1 MLLVS
6 FWDPQ
11 EPLGLAQNPPHPC
24 GELRYSVRQGGS
36 LGLTETQIVS
46 ATRCTPQPLWGL
58 RWTGVGWSGVEQI
71 PFKPNRHTPTPL
83 QAAGSL
89 LKSWVHQAEFFEF
102 GEASGVLVVLSL
114 PVPQVGP
121 KATLPRQL
129 RPVPA
134 ELGLDSERPDVVRGW
149 PRCITASSTQS
160 SVLKP

>member
-1 MLLVS
+1 M
-6 FWDPQ
+6 
-11 EPLGLAQNPPHPC
+11 
-24 GELRYSVRQGGS
+24 
-36 LGLTETQIVS
+36 
-46 ATRCTPQPLWGL
+46 
-58 RWTGVGWSGVEQI
+58 
-71 PFKPNRHTPTPL
+71 
-83 QAAGSL
+83 
-89 LKSWVHQAEFFEF
+89 
-102 GEASGVLVVLSL
+102 LVVLSL